1 MFGVGLYGFLTYLS
15 IIKSIM
21 LQQPKE
27 NQMKYIRI
35 FDYLPRDTKTVFA
48 TVVLS
53 TLTFQIKQ
61 NDSKVPKAS
70 LPKPNVSAFNMLT
83 AENLMHNT
91 YVIKNFQSEVDKT
104 NNAKNIGTDSLNNIV
119 PIKSV
124 ESDSVKPA
132 TNIEK
137 DVSNAGS
144 EVKILA
150 SGKKVKYIYND
161 GTIEIREGGTLAWRN
176 KNPGA
181 LRSSDKSVGKA
192 NRFAVFASEE
202 EGMEAMKA
210 LLRGEK
216 FCNLSLMAA
225 VAKYAPPHEN
235 NTKKYQA
242 DLKRLTGLDLNLKL
256 RDLTEE
262 ELDRVAQTIKKIEG
276 WVPGKLTR
284 IEAQKQIVDTLAR
297 QNVR

>member
-1 MFGVGLYGFLTYLS
+1 
-15 IIKSIM
+15 
-21 LQQPKE
+21 
-27 NQMKYIRI
+27 MKYIRI
-35 FDYLPRDTKTVFA
+35 FDYLPRDAKTVFA

-61 NDSKVPKAS
+61 DDSKATKTS
-70 LPKPNVSAFNMLT
+70 FPKPNVSAFNMLA
-83 AENLMHNT
+83 AERIAHNT
-91 YVIKNFQSEVDKT
+91 YVIKNFQSEMNKAK
-104 NNAKNIGTDSLNNIV
+104 NAKSIGTDSLNNIV
-119 PIKSV
+119 PIKPV
-124 ESDSVKPA
+124 ESNNVKPV

-144 EVKILA
+144 EIKILA
-150 SGKKVKYIYND
+150 SGKTVKYIYND
-161 GTIEIREGGTLAWRN
+161 GSIEIREGGTLPWRN

-181 LRSSDKSVGKA
+181 VRSSDKSVGKA

-202 EGMEAMKA
+202 EGMLAMKD
-210 LLRGEK
+210 LLCSDK
-216 FCNLSLMAA
+216 YCNLSLKAA
-225 VAKYAPPHEN
+225 IFKYAPPHEN
-235 NTKKYQA
+235 DTKKYQA

-262 ELDRVAQTIKKIEG
+262 ELDRVAQTIKKLEG

>member
-35 FDYLPRDTKTVFA
+35 FDYLPRDAKTVFA

-61 NDSKVPKAS
+61 DDSKVAKAS
-70 LPKPNVSAFNMLT
+70 FSKPNVSAFNMLT

-91 YVIKNFQSEVDKT
+91 YVIKNFQSEVNKA

-119 PIKSV
+119 PIKPV
-124 ESDSVKPA
+124 ESNSVKPA

-181 LRSSDKSVGKA
+181 VRSSDKSVGKA

-202 EGMEAMKA
+202 EGMLAMKD
-210 LLRGEK
+210 LLCSDK
-216 FCNLSLMAA
+216 YCNLSLKAA
-225 VAKYAPPHEN
+225 IFKYAPPHEN

-262 ELDRVAQTIKKIEG
+262 ELDRVAQTIKKLEG